1 MADREFAIE
10 TAKSFVRECRLNGL
24 NFFKVFLFGSYAKDN
39 FDTASDIDLILISDQ
54 FTDNVFENLKL
65 FSKVNIRYPIIEAHP
80 YPTSLYLSGNDFLN
94 EMEKESIAVA

>member
-65 FSKVNIRYPIIEAHP
+65 FSKVNIRYPIIEAHT

>member
-1 MADREFAIE
+1 
-10 TAKSFVRECRLNGL
+10 
-24 NFFKVFLFGSYAKDN
+24 
-39 FDTASDIDLILISDQ
+39 
-54 FTDNVFENLKL
+54 VFENLKL